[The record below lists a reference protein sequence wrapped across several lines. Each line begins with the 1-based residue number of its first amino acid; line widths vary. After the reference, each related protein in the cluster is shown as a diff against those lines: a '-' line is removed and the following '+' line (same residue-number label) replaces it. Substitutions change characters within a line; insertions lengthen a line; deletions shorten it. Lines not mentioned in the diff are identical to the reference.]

1 LCSTST
7 PKTYDDLLQE
17 NELLCHRLEEAE
29 ETIISPC
36 GKAEKT
42 LREMNQRKDEFLAT
56 LAHELRNPLAPI
68 LTCLQLL
75 RMEDDDPQA
84 RRQSYDVI
92 ERQTRQLTRL
102 VDDLM
107 DMVRISRGKIK
118 LQKRLVDLAGVV
130 GTAIESSRPLIA
142 DRGHRLDVVCAPDP
156 IPVEADP
163 ERLAQVIANLL
174 INAAKFTDPGGRIA
188 LSVAVEENQAV
199 VRVKDS
205 GVGIAPE
212 MLARVFDP
220 YMQVDR
226 TPQRT
231 QTGLGIGL
239 SLVRGLTEMH
249 GGTVQVH
256 SDGAGKGSEFVV
268 RLPLYSNQPAQERPV
283 NMDQEAGRGSSISRK
298 IMVVDDN
305 RDLADSFAKL
315 LRLMGHEV
323 WTTHDGR
330 QVREAAR
337 IFRPDLIFLDI
348 GLPGM
353 DGYAVA
359 EEVRDDATLRS
370 TLLVALTGYGAA
382 TDRQRTRE
390 AGFSAHLVKP
400 VRFAD
405 VHELL
410 DRLLGRQTPRAS

>member
-1 LCSTST
+1 
-7 PKTYDDLLQE
+7 
-17 NELLCHRLEEAE
+17 
-29 ETIISPC
+29 
-36 GKAEKT
+36 
-42 LREMNQRKDEFLAT
+42 
-56 LAHELRNPLAPI
+56 
-68 LTCLQLL
+68 
-75 RMEDDDPQA
+75 MEDDDAQA

-102 VDDLM
+102 VHDLM
-107 DMVRISRGKIK
+107 DVVRISRGKIK
-118 LQKRLVDLAGVV
+118 LQKHLVDLIGVV

-142 DRGHRLDVVCAPDP
+142 DRGHRLDVVVPDP

-188 LSVAVEENQAV
+188 LSVAVEDNQAV

-220 YMQVDR
+220 FMQVDR
-226 TPQRT
+226 TPQRS

-268 RLPLYSNQPAQERPV
+268 RLPLYSSQPAQERPV
-283 NMDQEAGRGSSISRK
+283 NLDQEAGHGSPISRR

-323 WTTHDGR
+323 RTTHDGR
-330 QVREAAR
+330 QVVGAAH

-359 EEVRDDATLRS
+359 EAVRDDSTLR
-370 TLLVALTGYGAA
+370 LHPPGRA
-382 TDRQRTRE
+382 
-390 AGFSAHLVKP
+390 
-400 VRFAD
+400 
-405 VHELL
+405 
-410 DRLLGRQTPRAS
+410 DRLWRRHRSAAHARSRILSPPGQAGAVRRRP